1 MERIIKSEKG
11 CDVMAWIEPKT
22 DWAESDRFNIG
33 DYNRLKGNLIFLHEQ
48 AEELYPRFQIADM
61 GADKSSYA
69 DYFYA
74 DEFNKFEENLETI
87 NESIFTQALGVRQT
101 FFDNGVFIQY
111 DELNRLES
119 GMLKIYEVLNRQ
131 KIGQRRLSFRLGNM
145 KGVRI

>member
-61 GADKSSYA
+61 GADKNSYA

-119 GMLKIYEVLNRQ
+119 GMLKIYELLNRQ

>member
-1 MERIIKSEKG
+1 
-11 CDVMAWIEPKT
+11 MAWIEPKT

-61 GADKSSYA
+61 GADKNSYA

-119 GMLKIYEVLNRQ
+119 GMLKIYELLNRQ

>member
-1 MERIIKSEKG
+1 
-11 CDVMAWIEPKT
+11 MAWIEPKT
-22 DWAESDRFNIG
+22 DWAESDRFNID
-33 DYNRLKGNLIFLHEQ
+33 DYNRLKGNLGFLHEQ

-69 DYFYA
+69 DYFYS

-119 GMLKIYEVLNRQ
+119 GMLKIYELLNRQ

>member
-1 MERIIKSEKG
+1 ME
-11 CDVMAWIEPKT
+11 WIEPKT

-61 GADKSSYA
+61 GADKNSYA

-119 GMLKIYEVLNRQ
+119 GMLKIYEMLDRH
-131 KIGQRRLSFRLGNM
+131 KAGLLKMPFRLGNL
-145 KGVRI
+145 KGVRV